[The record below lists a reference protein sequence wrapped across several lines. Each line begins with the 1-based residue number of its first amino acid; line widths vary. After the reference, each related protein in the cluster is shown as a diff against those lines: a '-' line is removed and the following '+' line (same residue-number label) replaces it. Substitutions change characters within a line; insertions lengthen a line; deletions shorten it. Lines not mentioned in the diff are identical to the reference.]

1 MSLLLYNDI
10 FYLYFRFRSKCWY
23 SELQEEAISCKLSK
37 LRIFIFLMFSNA
49 SVSNHIIRARD
60 CLQSA
65 KISLLVHVCQWYLSA
80 YSAIWVFMST
90 KWDVYDVPL
99 NDDICCFSS
108 LSRIFHSQGEVTI
121 AGEGLQTLT
130 YMYTRQ
136 HWAVRAL
143 SHATPT
149 VTRGISF

>member
-1 MSLLLYNDI
+1 MISFISTFVLGPNADILNYRRRQFLVSYQNYAFSSFWCSAMPAFLTTLSELETVCKVQKSL
-10 FYLYFRFRSKCWY
+10 YLYTYVNGICRLNKSY
-23 SELQEEAISCKLSK
+23 T
-37 LRIFIFLMFSNA
+37 
-49 SVSNHIIRARD
+49 
-60 CLQSA
+60 
-65 KISLLVHVCQWYLSA
+65 
-80 YSAIWVFMST
+80 SAIWVFMST

-130 YMYTRQ
+130 YMYTKQ